1 MFRSAPPPL
10 RPSTPGGPD
19 PDWTWNELVS
29 ALDENDADDLEM
41 ERVLLAEIDGLGID
55 APALIPSRRL
65 DDIAIAYE
73 AGDAP
78 AARELVHRLAPAA
91 VRKLGRRVLTDKL
104 IRAQADRFIDRYHGL
119 LRGAVRRGDDGLTAV
134 NLLGS
139 AAGRAFLLLDAA
151 VGDRG

>member
-1 MFRSAPPPL
+1 MAA
-10 RPSTPGGPD
+10 TAA
-19 PDWTWNELVS
+19 NEELVDVVLVGGGIMS
-29 ALDENDADDLEM
+29 AT
-41 ERVLLAEIDGLGID
+41 LATILGELQPD
-55 APALIPSRRL
+55 MRFKVFERL